1 MSIVATAED
10 FSAVCKHLEEF
21 DTLVVDVETNG
32 LNAFGINQLC
42 GVGVATSPDDSYYFP
57 FRHQTGENLPLTF
70 HQSLMDL
77 LSSRST
83 LIGYNLKFDLHF
95 LASDGLVVNDQTLID
110 VIVMVRMTEHS
121 NTKDLGLTDTLVR
134 SYGAEFGAYDIETK
148 KLLRKNK
155 WNKDFSLA
163 PPEILGPYCE
173 KDVEMTYK
181 LYEDRLK
188 QIEKSKQIPLL
199 ESQFDL
205 TKVLYKMERRG
216 ITVDDKY
223 AQKTNMQLA
232 ERLEEITNEI
242 HTLVGEEFN
251 ISSSQQIG
259 VAFNSLGIES
269 PVKTAKGADSWSELA
284 LVNINHPLAGLIRQY
299 RTLLKLQSTYIEPY
313 LELPDG
319 TMHCSFCNWGA
330 ATGRLSSRDPNL
342 QNIPRNH
349 FKLDYG
355 DLSEDALSEVK
366 SRIAATMASKGQ
378 NADSI
383 NLSEEVL
390 HTWGFMG
397 DESFDEQSG
406 KQIAMRRLFIPRK
419 DYTLIGFDYSQ
430 MEVRVFLSYFRN
442 ETIDELLNK
451 SDVDFHGEA
460 GKLAFNT
467 TEDADDFKFYRQMAK
482 AITFGTIY
490 GIGRNKLALQL
501 GTTPYEAGQYKKR
514 YFEGLEGSKEFFDK
528 VVETVEDRGWIRN
541 RYGRVYRIDKNLA
554 YKGVNYLV
562 QGTSADIMSERMIAV
577 DEFLQDKKSNMLLQ
591 IHDEIICEIH
601 KDELKTIPFKI
612 KELLETNSLD
622 IPLQV
627 DMEECSPSW
636 ATKKDFVKPDDP
648 VDDFIDWE

>member
-83 LIGYNLKFDLHF
+83 LIGYILKFDLHF

-355 DLSEDALSEVK
+355 DLSEDALS
-366 SRIAATMASKGQ
+366 
-378 NADSI
+378 
-383 NLSEEVL
+383 
-390 HTWGFMG
+390 
-397 DESFDEQSG
+397 
-406 KQIAMRRLFIPRK
+406 
-419 DYTLIGFDYSQ
+419 
-430 MEVRVFLSYFRN
+430 
-442 ETIDELLNK
+442 
-451 SDVDFHGEA
+451 
-460 GKLAFNT
+460 
-467 TEDADDFKFYRQMAK
+467 
-482 AITFGTIY
+482 
-490 GIGRNKLALQL
+490 
-501 GTTPYEAGQYKKR
+501 
-514 YFEGLEGSKEFFDK
+514 
-528 VVETVEDRGWIRN
+528 
-541 RYGRVYRIDKNLA
+541 
-554 YKGVNYLV
+554 
-562 QGTSADIMSERMIAV
+562 
-577 DEFLQDKKSNMLLQ
+577 
-591 IHDEIICEIH
+591 
-601 KDELKTIPFKI
+601 
-612 KELLETNSLD
+612 
-622 IPLQV
+622 
-627 DMEECSPSW
+627 
-636 ATKKDFVKPDDP
+636 
-648 VDDFIDWE
+648 

>member
-42 GVGVATSPDDSYYFP
+42 GVGIATSPDDSYYFP

-70 HQSLMDL
+70 HQPLMDL
-77 LSSRST
+77 LSSRSK

-95 LASDGLVVNDQTLID
+95 LASDGLVVNDQTLVD

-121 NTKDLGLTDTLVR
+121 NIKDLGLTDTLVR

-188 QIEKSKQIPLL
+188 QIEKSKQLSLL
-199 ESQFDL
+199 EKQFAL

-216 ITVDDKY
+216 ITVDDQY
-223 AQKTNMQLA
+223 AQKTNLRLA
-232 ERLEEITNEI
+232 ERLEEITKEI

-259 VAFNSLGIES
+259 VAFNGLGIES

-299 RTLLKLQSTYIEPY
+299 RTLLKLRSTYIEPY

-319 TMHCSFCNWGA
+319 VMHCSFCNWGA
-330 ATGRLSSRDPNL
+330 ATGRLSSREPNL

-349 FKLDYG
+349 FKLEYD
-355 DLSEDALSEVK
+355 DLTEDDLTEIK

-378 NADSI
+378 NSDSVV
-383 NLSEEVL
+383 LSENVL
-390 HTWGFMG
+390 QTWGFMG

-406 KQIAMRRLFIPRK
+406 KQIAMRRLFIPRE

-442 ETIDELLNK
+442 ETIDTLLNK
-451 SDVDFHGEA
+451 NDVDFHGEA

-467 TEDADDFKFYRQMAK
+467 TEEADDYKFYRQMAK

-514 YFEGLEGSKEFFDK
+514 YFDGLEGSKEFFDK

-541 RYGRVYRIDKNLA
+541 RYGRVYQIDKNFA

-562 QGTSADIMSERMIAV
+562 QGTSADIMSERMIEV
-577 DEFLQDKKSNMLLQ
+577 DKFLQDTKSNILLQ

-601 KDELKTIPFKI
+601 KDDLKTIPFKI
-612 KELLETNSLD
+612 KELLEVNSLD

-636 ATKKDFVKPDDP
+636 ATKKDFVKPEDS
-648 VDDFIDWE
+648 VEDFIDW

>member
-10 FSAVCKHLEEF
+10 FSAVCEHLKQFES
-21 DTLVVDVETNG
+21 LVVDVETNG

-57 FRHQTGENLPLTF
+57 FRHQTGENLPLVF
-70 HQSLMDL
+70 HKTLIDL
-77 LSSRST
+77 LSKCPT

-95 LASDGLVVNDQTLID
+95 LVSDGLTIFNQTLID
-110 VIVMVRMTEHS
+110 VIVMVRMTEHAD
-121 NTKDLGLTDTLVR
+121 TKDLGLTDTLVR
-134 SYGAEFGAYDIETK
+134 SYGAEWGKYDIDTK

-188 QIEKSKQIPLL
+188 QIEKSKQLPLL
-199 ESQFDL
+199 QQQCAL
-205 TKVLYKMERRG
+205 TTVLYKMEHRG
-216 ITVDDKY
+216 ITVDTHY
-223 AQKTNMQLA
+223 AKKTNDRLT
-232 ERLEEITNEI
+232 ERLQEITKEI
-242 HTLVGEEFN
+242 HEIAGDEFN

-259 VAFNSLGIES
+259 AVFATLGIES
-269 PVKTAKGADSWSELA
+269 PVKTAKGADSWSESA
-284 LVNINHPLAGLIRQY
+284 LVHINHPMAGLIRQY

-313 LELPDG
+313 LEIYEN
-319 TMHCSFCNWGA
+319 TMHTSFCNWGA
-330 ATGRLSSRDPNL
+330 ATGRLSSREPNL

-349 FKLDYG
+349 FKLNYG
-355 DLSEDALSEVK
+355 NLTESDLADVK
-366 SRIAATMASKGQ
+366 SRMIATMASKGQ
-378 NADSI
+378 NAENA
-383 NLSEEVL
+383 NLSKEVL
-390 HTWGFMG
+390 QTWGFMG
-397 DESFDEQSG
+397 DESFDEDSET
-406 KQIAMRRLFIPRK
+406 QIAMRRLFIPREG
-419 DYTLIGFDYSQ
+419 YTLMGFDYSQ

-442 ETIDELLNK
+442 KTIDTLLNK

-467 TEDADDFKFYRQMAK
+467 TEDADDYKFYRQMAK

-490 GIGRNKLALQL
+490 GIGRNRLALQL

-514 YFEGLEGSKEFFDK
+514 YFDGLEGSKEFFDK
-528 VVETVEDRGWIRN
+528 VVETVEDREWIRN
-541 RYGRVYRIDKNLA
+541 RYGRVYKINKDFA

-577 DEFLQDKKSNMLLQ
+577 DKYLDTTKSNMLLQ
-591 IHDEIICEIH
+591 VHDEIICEISN
-601 KDELKTIPFKI
+601 DELATVPFEI
-612 KELLETNSLD
+612 KALLETNSLD

-627 DMEECSPSW
+627 DMEICSPSW
-636 ATKKDFVKPDDP
+636 ATKKDFILPTDKVEDY
-648 VDDFIDWE
+648 IDWD